1 MTEARAL
8 SLAGVAHLGLFAVLS
23 LSWSLLGEEKPMFQE
38 PMPVEIVDISDVPT
52 VMEKPEPSLAAAPR
66 ETIEAPDID
75 DAPPLEEIT
84 AAEIPDLPEMN
95 ELPPIKPA
103 EEPKPK
109 PDPKPSAKPKA
120 EPKPKPDPKPA
131 KKQELSTPID
141 KSRAV
146 ADKPREEQDFAKLIT
161 DALPTQAKLSSI
173 QQATLAQAIQA
184 RIYKCWDPN
193 AGGPDSANIVTT
205 LRVRAAKSGEIV
217 GRPEMVKQTGSGEAG
232 YKRAARDAAIRA
244 VMNPSCSLKG
254 LPPELYAGGWE
265 DFTLNF
271 DPKDF

>member
-1 MTEARAL
+1 MTEAKAL
-8 SLAGVAHLGLFAVLS
+8 TIAGGAHLALFAVLS
-23 LSWSLLGEEKPMFQE
+23 LSWSLMGDEPSMFTE
-38 PMPVEIVDISDVPT
+38 PYPVEIVDIADVPT
-52 VMEKPEPSLAAAPR
+52 VTAEPEPSLAAAPR
-66 ETIEAPDID
+66 ETVEAPDID
-75 DAPPLEEIT
+75 DAPPLEE
-84 AAEIPDLPEMN
+84 AALDDLPDTPTLS
-95 ELPPIKPA
+95 ELPSLKPV
-103 EEPKPK
+103 EEKPKPK
-109 PDPKPSAKPKA
+109 PDPPAKPKA
-120 EPKPKPDPKPA
+120 EAKPKPDPKPA
-131 KKQELSTPID
+131 KKQERSTPVD
-141 KSRAV
+141 KAKAEASTA
-146 ADKPREEQDFAKLIT
+146 REEQDFAKLIT

-184 RIYKCWDPN
+184 RIYKCWDPA

-205 LRVRAAKSGEIV
+205 LRVKAAKSGEII
-217 GRPEMVKQTGSGEAG
+217 GRPDMVKQTGSGEAG